1 MENNH
6 AIQFGKTSI
15 SMGHFPGK
23 LRSALP
29 LHPHCIFRPHLG
41 AHEVRETFQGSV
53 LLHDLAAIPGI
64 PGAQP
69 RWDGT
74 GITWYIVIRN
84 GTGISL

>member
-1 MENNH
+1 MLL
-6 AIQFGKTSI
+6 IGKTSI
-15 SMGHFPGK
+15 SMGHSPGK

-53 LLHDLAAIPGI
+53 LLHDLAGI

-74 GITWYIVIRN
+74 GNTWNHDKKWPVSHFNILINYI
-84 GTGISL
+84 